1 MMPAAAPAFSVVD
14 MLSALAPAGIEAG
27 RCRHTGDRKGRAYV
41 RVNIAAGGTID
52 SVFAGHA
59 YKDSETAACI
69 ERKIRAAKLP
79 AFSGNGGSVVLPVD
93 LR

>member
-1 MMPAAAPAFSVVD
+1 
-14 MLSALAPAGIEAG
+14 MLTALAPAGIEAG

-41 RVNIAAGGTID
+41 KVNIAAGGTID

-59 YKDSETAACI
+59 YKDSETAVCI